1 VLEPAPDCQFRSQE
15 CAGQEKEIVVMNRVV
30 LAAAMAVLGLGNP
43 AFAGEAEVAAGEKV
57 FKKCK
62 ACHAVGEG
70 AKNKVGPQLNDLFG
84 RVPGTVEGYK
94 YSKAMKAF
102 GEDGKVWDAELLTN
116 YLAGPKKLVK
126 GTKMSMAGLKKP
138 DDIAN
143 VIEYLKTFD
152 PDEAGAS

>member
-1 VLEPAPDCQFRSQE
+1 MKR
-15 CAGQEKEIVVMNRVV
+15 IV
-30 LAAAMAVLGLGNP
+30 LAIAVATLGLGNL

-84 RVPGTVEGYK
+84 RVPGSIEGYK
-94 YSKAMKAF
+94 YSKAMAAF
-102 GEDGKVWDAELLTN
+102 GEDGKVWDEEILTT
-116 YLAGPKKLVK
+116 YLAAPKKVVK
-126 GTKMSMAGLKKP
+126 GTKMAFAGLKKP

-143 VIEYLKTFD
+143 ILEYLETFD
-152 PDEAGAS
+152 ADEGSAS

>member
-1 VLEPAPDCQFRSQE
+1 
-15 CAGQEKEIVVMNRVV
+15 MNRVV
-30 LAAAMAVLGLGNP
+30 VAVAAATLGLGSP
-43 AFAGEAEVAAGEKV
+43 AFADEAMVAAGETV

-84 RVPGTVEGYK
+84 RVPGSIEGYK
-94 YSKAMKAF
+94 YSKAMVAY
-102 GEDGKVWDAELLTN
+102 GEDGKVWDEEILAA

-126 GTKMSMAGLKKP
+126 GTKMSFSGLKKP

-143 VIEYLKTFD
+143 ILEYLETFD
-152 PDEAGAS
+152 PDEESSS